1 MSLKHSILTCNGFLE
16 ALKALKSH
24 LCVCVIS
31 VLKCKKNIDVN
42 GCINSQEI
50 SLKATQK
57 KAI

>member
-1 MSLKHSILTCNGFLE
+1 MQRVLE

-31 VLKCKKNIDVN
+31 VLQCKKNIDVN